1 MKKLCK
7 KLILTCLSVSLM
19 AGSGQAAAQ
28 TGSAN
33 DLLSALQCA
42 VTLHP
47 SVKSKIAE
55 LQSLGFRL
63 EEAESGRLP
72 TISITAH
79 ALTDNVTHDHGSLQ
93 AQQTLL
99 SFGKLEGS
107 VNVAAQKKELGKL
120 LLLQVRRQLLED
132 TGAAYIS
139 HWSAKQRVAIA
150 EANVAEHERLYQMIQ
165 RRQQGGIASEAD
177 VRLALSRLIHTQA
190 QREQLRGTAEKAS
203 LALVTLTQ
211 TAMSADAPVNPDLIQ
226 IPDHGT
232 VMATENSEAAVQ
244 VKAAELESARRE
256 ADLRAAERL
265 PTLYA
270 RYERQVTK
278 TNSSASIDRVGV
290 MLEGSLEGMGVTGQ
304 KRVDAAVASIA
315 VAQENLADTR
325 MKVRQRLSSL
335 WTERETQRLMI
346 DSYERSVTEIEET
359 MQSFLRQ
366 YDAGRKSW
374 MDVLNIQRE
383 VTDTR
388 LQLEEARAAWLEMS
402 LRIAAITGQLDR
414 MTGVRP

>member
-1 MKKLCK
+1 
-7 KLILTCLSVSLM
+7 
-19 AGSGQAAAQ
+19 
-28 TGSAN
+28 
-33 DLLSALQCA
+33 
-42 VTLHP
+42 
-47 SVKSKIAE
+47 
-55 LQSLGFRL
+55 
-63 EEAESGRLP
+63 
-72 TISITAH
+72 
-79 ALTDNVTHDHGSLQ
+79 
-93 AQQTLL
+93 
-99 SFGKLEGS
+99 
-107 VNVAAQKKELGKL
+107 
-120 LLLQVRRQLLED
+120 
-132 TGAAYIS
+132 
-139 HWSAKQRVAIA
+139 
-150 EANVAEHERLYQMIQ
+150 MIQ

-177 VRLALSRLIHTQA
+177 VRLALSRLIQTQA

-414 MTGVRP
+414 ITGVNP